1 MNRRRTFRVLAA
13 AAGVILLTPV
23 MLAMAIM
30 TEPPTHGPEP
40 PAAVVAHLDKLA
52 QKGDWDA
59 VHQLFDFQAKGRR
72 LVPDLWAPA
81 PEPDRHAFAELLKGM
96 FQSQWEKVAQNPIF
110 VAGPVWTTTE
120 MHGPDQAL
128 VEQIA
133 MSSGRE
139 YAIRY
144 WLARRTNEWVVVD
157 RTRRVGRRARDPRR
171 LVAAVRQKV
180 ATQLGREP
188 TLREFTANASS
199 WLGSIRT
206 RSYSADDLIPQR

>member
-1 MNRRRTFRVLAA
+1 MNRRRTFRVLGT

-30 TEPPTHGPEP
+30 TEPPTYGPKP
-40 PAAVVAHLDKLA
+40 PVMVVAQLDKLA
-52 QKGDWDA
+52 KKGDWAA
-59 VHQLFDFQAKGRR
+59 VHRLIDFRAKGQR
-72 LVPDLWAPA
+72 LVPDLWEPA
-81 PEPDRHAFAELLKGM
+81 PDADRQAFAELLKGM
-96 FQSQWEKVAQNPIF
+96 FQDQWEKMAQNPIF
-110 VAGPVWTTTE
+110 VTGPVWTTTE

-139 YAIRY
+139 YALRY
-144 WLARRTNEWVVVD
+144 WLARRANEWVVVD

-171 LVAAVRQKV
+171 LVATVRRKV

-199 WLGSIRT
+199 WLGNVRT
-206 RSYSADDLIPQR
+206 RSFSADDLIPK